1 MRGTVQET
9 AAADNARSINAKA
22 GKKKGK
28 TKGKKS
34 AGKHKRTGRK
44 RPTDIDEEVA
54 ADAHVCDACGSD
66 HLSKVL
72 DEYERVITEVE
83 QVKAKI
89 TRIVVKRRYCTSCKK
104 LVSGKTDL
112 ALPNSRFGIN
122 FMMMVTVLKLHG
134 MLDLRIH
141 EIVAMIYAISITE
154 SAINRMVLR
163 MARELGRCTNRSEKR
178 YTCFQHATGMRVPG
192 ALMVQIIDCGWL

>member
-1 MRGTVQET
+1 MFLFINYEDLGKSTIPSTVERDSAKET
-9 AAADNARSINAKA
+9 AAAANARSINAKT

-34 AGKHKRTGRK
+34 VGTHKRTGRK

-72 DEYERVITEVE
+72 DEYERVVTEVE

-89 TRIVVKRRYCTSCKK
+89 TRIVVKRRRCTNCKK
-104 LVSGKTDL
+104 LVSWED
-112 ALPNSRFGIN
+112 
-122 FMMMVTVLKLHG
+122 
-134 MLDLRIH
+134 
-141 EIVAMIYAISITE
+141 
-154 SAINRMVLR
+154 
-163 MARELGRCTNRSEKR
+163 
-178 YTCFQHATGMRVPG
+178 
-192 ALMVQIIDCGWL
+192 